1 MADRVIDRLVSS
13 LASGLM
19 GKDEFIQAVEGQ
31 ASGMRSANAEVAA
44 TPDAPASIRAT
55 ERCTEQQ

>member
-31 ASGMRSANAEVAA
+31 ASVMKSVSAEKTA
-44 TPDAPASIRAT
+44 TLDAPTSVQTA
-55 ERCTEQQ
+55 EN

>member
-1 MADRVIDRLVSS
+1 MADQVIDRLVST

-31 ASGMRSANAEVAA
+31 ASAMRSASAEVAP
-44 TPDAPASIRAT
+44 TPGVPAGAQAAGRSA
-55 ERCTEQQ
+55 ERQ

>member
-31 ASGMRSANAEVAA
+31 ASAMRSASAEAMVA
-44 TPDAPASIRAT
+44 PDAPSSPSLKTSRT
-55 ERCTEQQ
+55 P

>member
-31 ASGMRSANAEVAA
+31 ASAMMSTSAEAAAAPHSVRTDAAEES
-44 TPDAPASIRAT
+44 P
-55 ERCTEQQ
+55 ERQ